1 MTRPSVAPL
10 PLEELRDTYRTG
22 LQPEEFFR
30 VALPAPGS
38 E

>member
-1 MTRPSVAPL
+1 VN
-10 PLEELRDTYRTG
+10 TYRTG